1 MCSYRTFRY
10 INYEETLSR
19 NTIKLVLILGV
30 IAISGIIAIQIYWV
44 KKAFDLKDQQFRQ
57 STMVALRNVANQ
69 ISKSYKLAIIDNPVS
84 QYSSDYYV
92 VNLRVPLQQSLL
104 EHLLKEEF
112 KKSNI
117 NTDFEYGIYDCETD
131 KIVFGAHINSDYE
144 VEEVHQ
150 SIVLPT
156 TDKFLNYFGVKFPNQ
171 KSYLTSK
178 LDFWIVSSI
187 ITMLVMAFFA
197 YAMFVILKQKRLSGV
212 QRDFINNMTHEFQTP
227 ISTIKIATDV
237 LAQSK
242 ILEQP
247 ERFKKYVQ
255 IIKQENNRLKNQV
268 ESVLATARIGKGQIE
283 LDIKLQELHE
293 IIGEVSDS
301 VKAELEE
308 NFTLDLNAT
317 KTTINADRMHL
328 MNVIRNL
335 VDNAIKYSGKPPKIK
350 VSTRNENNLLIV
362 SILDKGIGIPKDAL
376 PKIFN
381 KFYRVPTGNLH
392 NVRGFGLGLNYVK
405 EIINLHKWKIIVNS
419 EVGVGSAFE
428 INIPLPD

>member
-1 MCSYRTFRY
+1 LYSYRTFRY
-10 INYEETLSR
+10 INHEETLSR

-335 VDNAIKYSGKPPKIK
+335 VDNAIKYSGKPAKIK
-350 VSTRNENNLLIV
+350 VATRNENNLLIV

-405 EIINLHKWKIIVNS
+405 EIINLHKWKIVVDS
-419 EVGVGSAFE
+419 EIGVGSVFE
-428 INIPLPD
+428 IKIPLPD

>member
-1 MCSYRTFRY
+1 MYSYRTFRY
-10 INYEETLSR
+10 INHEETLSR

-335 VDNAIKYSGKPPKIK
+335 VDNAIKYSGKPAKIK

-405 EIINLHKWKIIVNS
+405 EIINLHKWKIVVDS
-419 EVGVGSAFE
+419 EIGVGSVFE

>member
-419 EVGVGSAFE
+419 EVGVGSVFE

>member
-1 MCSYRTFRY
+1 
-10 INYEETLSR
+10 
-19 NTIKLVLILGV
+19 
-30 IAISGIIAIQIYWV
+30 
-44 KKAFDLKDQQFRQ
+44 
-57 STMVALRNVANQ
+57 
-69 ISKSYKLAIIDNPVS
+69 
-84 QYSSDYYV
+84 
-92 VNLRVPLQQSLL
+92 
-104 EHLLKEEF
+104 
-112 KKSNI
+112 
-117 NTDFEYGIYDCETD
+117 
-131 KIVFGAHINSDYE
+131 
-144 VEEVHQ
+144 
-150 SIVLPT
+150 
-156 TDKFLNYFGVKFPNQ
+156 
-171 KSYLTSK
+171 
-178 LDFWIVSSI
+178 
-187 ITMLVMAFFA
+187 MLVMAFFA

>member
-1 MCSYRTFRY
+1 MYSYRTFRY

-301 VKAELEE
+301 VKAELEG

-419 EVGVGSAFE
+419 EVGVGSVFE

>member
-1 MCSYRTFRY
+1 
-10 INYEETLSR
+10 LSR

-419 EVGVGSAFE
+419 EVGVGSVFE

>member
-1 MCSYRTFRY
+1 MYSYRTFRY
-10 INYEETLSR
+10 INHEETLSR

-335 VDNAIKYSGKPPKIK
+335 VDNAIKYSGKPAKIK
-350 VSTRNENNLLIV
+350 VATRNENNLLIV

-405 EIINLHKWKIIVNS
+405 EIINLHKWKIVVDS
-419 EVGVGSAFE
+419 EIGVGSVFE
-428 INIPLPD
+428 IKIPLPD

>member
-1 MCSYRTFRY
+1 MYSYRTFRY
-10 INYEETLSR
+10 INHEETLSR

-197 YAMFVILKQKRLSGV
+197 YAMFVILNQKRLSGV

-335 VDNAIKYSGKPPKIK
+335 VDNAIKYSGKPAKIK

-405 EIINLHKWKIIVNS
+405 EIINLHKWKIVVDS
-419 EVGVGSAFE
+419 EIGVGSVFE
-428 INIPLPD
+428 IKIPLPD

>member
-1 MCSYRTFRY
+1 
-10 INYEETLSR
+10 LSR

-405 EIINLHKWKIIVNS
+405 EIINLHKWKIVVDS
-419 EVGVGSAFE
+419 EIGVGSVFE
-428 INIPLPD
+428 IKIPLPD

>member
-156 TDKFLNYFGVKFPNQ
+156 TDKFLNYFGVKFPKQ

-212 QRDFINNMTHEFQTP
+212 QRDFINNTTHEFQTP

>member
-1 MCSYRTFRY
+1 LYSYRTFRY
-10 INYEETLSR
+10 INHEETLSR

-197 YAMFVILKQKRLSGV
+197 YAMFVILNQKRLSGV

-335 VDNAIKYSGKPPKIK
+335 VDNAIKYSGKPAKIK

-405 EIINLHKWKIIVNS
+405 EIINLHKWKIVVDS
-419 EVGVGSAFE
+419 EIGVGSVFE
-428 INIPLPD
+428 IKIPLPD

>member
-1 MCSYRTFRY
+1 
-10 INYEETLSR
+10 LSR

>member
-335 VDNAIKYSGKPPKIK
+335 VDNAIKYSGKPAKIK

>member
-1 MCSYRTFRY
+1 
-10 INYEETLSR
+10 LSR

-156 TDKFLNYFGVKFPNQ
+156 TDKFLNYFGVKFPKQ

>member
-335 VDNAIKYSGKPPKIK
+335 VDNAIKYSGKPAKIK

-405 EIINLHKWKIIVNS
+405 EIINLHKWKIVVDS
-419 EVGVGSAFE
+419 EIGVGSVFE
-428 INIPLPD
+428 IKIPLPD

>member
-1 MCSYRTFRY
+1 
-10 INYEETLSR
+10 LSR

-335 VDNAIKYSGKPPKIK
+335 VDNAIKYSGKPAKIK

-419 EVGVGSAFE
+419 EVGVGSVFE

>member
-1 MCSYRTFRY
+1 MYSYRTFRY
-10 INYEETLSR
+10 INHEETLSR

-335 VDNAIKYSGKPPKIK
+335 VDNAIKYSGKPAKIK

-405 EIINLHKWKIIVNS
+405 EIINLHKWKIVVDS
-419 EVGVGSAFE
+419 EIGVGSVFE
-428 INIPLPD
+428 IKIPLPD

>member
-1 MCSYRTFRY
+1 LYSYRTFRY
-10 INYEETLSR
+10 INHEETLSR

-335 VDNAIKYSGKPPKIK
+335 VDNAIKYSGKPAKIK

-405 EIINLHKWKIIVNS
+405 EIINLHKWKIVVDS
-419 EVGVGSAFE
+419 EIGVGSVFE
-428 INIPLPD
+428 IKIPLPD

>member
-1 MCSYRTFRY
+1 LCSYRTFRY

>member
-1 MCSYRTFRY
+1 LCSYRTFRY

-335 VDNAIKYSGKPPKIK
+335 VDNAIKYSGKPAKIK

-405 EIINLHKWKIIVNS
+405 EIINLHKWKIVVDS
-419 EVGVGSAFE
+419 EIGVGSVFE
-428 INIPLPD
+428 IKIPLPD

>member
-1 MCSYRTFRY
+1 MYSYRTFRY
-10 INYEETLSR
+10 INHEETLSR

-335 VDNAIKYSGKPPKIK
+335 VDNAIKYSGKPAKIK

>member
-1 MCSYRTFRY
+1 
-10 INYEETLSR
+10 LSR

-335 VDNAIKYSGKPPKIK
+335 VDNAIKYSGKPAKIK
-350 VSTRNENNLLIV
+350 VATRNENNLLIV

-405 EIINLHKWKIIVNS
+405 EIINLHKWKIVVDS
-419 EVGVGSAFE
+419 EIGVGSVFE
-428 INIPLPD
+428 IKIPLPD